1 MWKKVLGGTLA
12 VAIGVWML
20 ALIVPRPAPPAW
32 GDVWWWRNQLIL
44 LTGVAAWALMS
55 LIMVLAVRPAWLE
68 KPLGGLDK
76 SYRLHKWAGIGAIV
90 LALLHYGLQLS
101 RSLLADW
108 VGRPV
113 RTPRADWWLNTFRHL
128 AEEMGEWAVWF
139 LAAMLVITLWQRFPY
154 HVWRYL
160 HKLLAVVY
168 LVLAFHAVVLT
179 PPAWWQQP
187 AGVLVGLCTLVGVLC
202 AVRSLAGASGA
213 AAAMRPVW

>member
-20 ALIVPRPAPPAW
+20 ALIVPQPAPPAW

-90 LALLHYGLQLS
+90 LGLLHYGLQLS

-108 VGRPV
+108 DAALARFVKVMPNEYRRALTEMVAQKIEIEKQALGGRV
-113 RTPRADWWLNTFRHL
+113 FDVLGEAF
-128 AEEMGEWAVWF
+128 AELDVTESEMCG
-139 LAAMLVITLWQRFPY
+139 R
-154 HVWRYL
+154 
-160 HKLLAVVY
+160 
-168 LVLAFHAVVLT
+168 
-179 PPAWWQQP
+179 
-187 AGVLVGLCTLVGVLC
+187 C
-202 AVRSLAGASGA
+202 A
-213 AAAMRPVW
+213 